1 MLVMLGSDSD
11 IYSPEVTALLAH
23 KAGGGARPMAL
34 FPSRCAD
41 ESVRSQLLQAD
52 ATALFPGARDANAA
66 LSGLFLY
73 FSCLKEAH
81 ELVDDASHA
90 DGMYWHA
97 IMHRMEGDGG
107 NSGYWFRHVG
117 RHPLFPALATE
128 AAELGYGKGGE
139 WDPFAFVR
147 YCEAS
152 AQSKDDELA
161 KRVQLAEWQLL
172 FRHCAGMAAR

>member
-1 MLVMLGSDSD
+1 MLVRLGFDSD
-11 IYSPEVTALLAH
+11 IYSPEVAALLAH
-23 KAGGGARPMAL
+23 KAGGAARPMEL
-34 FPSRCAD
+34 FPSRCTD
-41 ESVRSQLLQAD
+41 ESVRSQLLKAD
-52 ATALFPGARDANAA
+52 AVALFPNARDANAA

-81 ELVDDASHA
+81 ELVDNASHA

-117 RHPLFPALATE
+117 RHPVFPALAQE
-128 AAELGYGKGGE
+128 ARELGYEKGGD
-139 WDPFAFVR
+139 WDPFAFIR
-147 YCEAS
+147 YCEMS
-152 AQSKDDELA
+152 ARTKEDDLA

-172 FRHCAGMAAR
+172 FRHCAGMAAH

>member
-1 MLVMLGSDSD
+1 MLAFNSD
-11 IYSPEVTALLAH
+11 IYSPEVAALLAH
-23 KAGGGARPMAL
+23 KAGGGARPMEL
-34 FPSRCAD
+34 FPSRCTD
-41 ESVRSQLLQAD
+41 DSVRTQLLQANVSQ
-52 ATALFPGARDANAA
+52 LFPNARDANGS

-107 NSGYWFRHVG
+107 NSGYWFRYVGQHV
-117 RHPLFPALATE
+117 LFPELAHE
-128 AAELGYGKGGE
+128 AAALGYGEGGA
-139 WDPFAFVR
+139 WDPFAFIR
-147 YCEAS
+147 YCETS
-152 AQSKDDELA
+152 ARDKHDDLA
-161 KRVQLAEWQLL
+161 KRVQLTEWQLL

>member
-1 MLVMLGSDSD
+1 MLGSHPD
-11 IYSPEVTALLAH
+11 IYSPEVEALLAH
-23 KAGGGARPMAL
+23 QAGGAARPMEL
-34 FPSRCAD
+34 YPSRCAD
-41 ESVRSQLLQAD
+41 ESVRSQLLKAD
-52 ATALFPGARDANAA
+52 VSTLFPNARDANAA

-81 ELVDDASHA
+81 ELVDNASHA

-117 RHPLFPALATE
+117 RHSLFPELARE
-128 AAELGYGKGGE
+128 AAELGYGKSGE
-139 WDPFAFVR
+139 WDPFAFIR
-147 YCEAS
+147 FCETS
-152 AQSKDDELA
+152 ARSKDDDLA

-172 FRHCAGMAAR
+172 FRHCAGVTS